1 LQSHLKNLPEMQLQE
16 KHNILWINVMFFLHR
31 IIFAKPWFMRISR
44 HKNKSR
50 HSFFLIQDSIS
61 GIIHTIYLI
70 LFAIKN
76 L

>member
-1 LQSHLKNLPEMQLQE
+1 LQTHLKNPPEMQLQE
-16 KHNILWINVMFFLHR
+16 KHNILWINVMFFLHW
-31 IIFAKPWFMRISR
+31 IIFAKPLFLRISG
-44 HKNKSR
+44 HKNKNR

-70 LFAIKN
+70 LLAIKN